1 MCLGRLKW
9 CIIYRSVYDEP
20 VLHHCDEINLA
31 IIYNLIIVWIWFVSI
46 LSRSFASLFVGKLV
60 YSFLFFLLC
69 LFLVFI
75 SFLVTFLLPWWN
87 TMTESNWERKTGRGL
102 FGFACSVALHVLR
115 LCMFC
120 VIVFCGMLRHKF
132 KLGRYP

>member
-60 YSFLFFLLC
+60 SSFLFA
-69 LFLVFI
+69 V
-75 SFLVTFLLPWWN
+75 SFLGFYFFLSYFSAAVMKHHDQKQLG
-87 TMTESNWERKTGRGL
+87 EENWERFIWL
-102 FGFACSVALHVLR
+102 CMFCGFACSVALHVLR
-115 LCMFC
+115 HSL
-120 VIVFCGMLRHKF
+120 LWDAET
-132 KLGRYP
+132 